1 VNHGPLSPDTW
12 TWSRQW
18 TSTAS
23 HEWIE
28 AELCSH
34 PGVHDC
40 RRLVPQ
46 QEPAVH
52 GLIYEYLP
60 NWLFGTLTVAVF
72 VMIGLA
78 GLYLTHAW
86 ARRLHIVDHSHND
99 IVGFYLAA
107 VTVFMGSHWRCCQLE
122 PGPPFPRSRGKFD
135 HEATSLGSLYRDVNA
150 HPEPLRNILRDDLRR
165 YTRQAIDD
173 KKDCPWRRMRHTT
186 H

>member
-1 VNHGPLSPDTW
+1 MNMYWVYD
-12 TWSRQW
+12 
-18 TSTAS
+18 
-23 HEWIE
+23 
-28 AELCSH
+28 
-34 PGVHDC
+34 
-40 RRLVPQ
+40 
-46 QEPAVH
+46 
-52 GLIYEYLP
+52 LP

>member
-1 VNHGPLSPDTW
+1 MNMYWVYD
-12 TWSRQW
+12 
-18 TSTAS
+18 
-23 HEWIE
+23 
-28 AELCSH
+28 
-34 PGVHDC
+34 
-40 RRLVPQ
+40 
-46 QEPAVH
+46 
-52 GLIYEYLP
+52 LP

-135 HEATSLGSLYRDVNA
+135 HEATFLGSLYRDVNA
-150 HPEPLRNILRDDLRR
+150 HPEPCATSCGTICAGTRAKRSTTKKTARGGVCGIQRTDTRAASPSEQRNQRDEFRELTPAPGRFLSVGPVSDSGPPDL
-165 YTRQAIDD
+165 
-173 KKDCPWRRMRHTT
+173 
-186 H
+186 